1 MPRLT
6 SHVLRR
12 LSDDKLRAMLDDHP
26 NEYDP
31 KRKMIL
37 RELLRRAGGHV
48 DRNKETKQ

>member
-6 SHVLRR
+6 SRVLRT
-12 LSDDKLRAMLDDHP
+12 LTPAQLRAMLDDHP

-37 RELLRRAGGHV
+37 RELLRRAGGHA
-48 DRNKETKQ
+48 DRNQETKQ